1 MSAFSDLSLDPR
13 LLRSVGH
20 LGFVRPTEIQAE
32 AIPAVMQGKDLMV
45 SSQTGS
51 GKTLAY
57 LLPMMQR
64 MLRSKPLSAQD
75 PRAVILAPTRELAQQ
90 IYAQLRLFVANTRL
104 TTAFIVGGENFNDQE
119 RILKRQPHIIV
130 ATPGRL
136 ADHLE
141 HKTFFLQGLEM
152 LILDEADRMLDLGFM
167 PQLNA
172 IHKAATHRLRQTL
185 MFSATLD
192 HVDVQQLALSLLKD
206 PYRVSLGAAIDPHQD
221 IQQRCIYAD
230 HLTHK
235 EALLKQLLQQDTM
248 KQLIV
253 FTATRDDTERLAKLV
268 EGQGFA
274 AIGLNG
280 KLTQAQRSSV
290 MQAFAHNKYQVLV
303 TTDVA
308 SRGLDLL
315 QVSHVINFDLP
326 KHPEEYVHRIG
337 RTGRAGQQGVAYS
350 FVSPK
355 DWNSLQAIE
364 GFLRRPLEFTQIDG
378 LIAKFNGQMVIEK
391 KPKPVKKA
399 TSVKSPKV
407 KTSTQAV
414 LDGDAPM
421 PKKKKI
427 FFEGGDDGA
436 LVVKKKQKI
445 N

>member
-1 MSAFSDLSLDPR
+1 
-13 LLRSVGH
+13 
-20 LGFVRPTEIQAE
+20 
-32 AIPAVMQGKDLMV
+32 
-45 SSQTGS
+45 
-51 GKTLAY
+51 
-57 LLPMMQR
+57 
-64 MLRSKPLSAQD
+64 
-75 PRAVILAPTRELAQQ
+75 
-90 IYAQLRLFVANTRL
+90 
-104 TTAFIVGGENFNDQE
+104 
-119 RILKRQPHIIV
+119 
-130 ATPGRL
+130 
-136 ADHLE
+136 
-141 HKTFFLQGLEM
+141 
-152 LILDEADRMLDLGFM
+152 
-167 PQLNA
+167 
-172 IHKAATHRLRQTL
+172 
-185 MFSATLD
+185 
-192 HVDVQQLALSLLKD
+192 
-206 PYRVSLGAAIDPHQD
+206 
-221 IQQRCIYAD
+221 
-230 HLTHK
+230 
-235 EALLKQLLQQDTM
+235 
-248 KQLIV
+248 
-253 FTATRDDTERLAKLV
+253 
-268 EGQGFA
+268 
-274 AIGLNG
+274 
-280 KLTQAQRSSV
+280 

-378 LIAKFNGQMVIEK
+378 LIAKFNGQMAVEK